1 MKKIIKQL
9 VVVLI
14 AFVFSN
20 ATFSQAIVY
29 DKGKN
34 RQVESI
40 VYKKWSKNY
49 FRPKLYYQLVHNKY
63 RKGKDRRY
71 IKQTLPTIVASNLTK
86 ESTEEAA
93 KKAETPHP
101 SRPASPESAPTET
114 KEKAKEIFGAA
125 KKLSANVA
133 ATVKGAEK
141 KGPPEM
147 PMIPKRASGDAK
159 KRTVTFGWNKGG
171 NNEVDEVYMKFNCG
185 YVTCTKKTVNIDA
198 KLGKFTVDGIDA
210 DAYVDI
216 ILNGI

>member
-1 MKKIIKQL
+1 
-9 VVVLI
+9 
-14 AFVFSN
+14 
-20 ATFSQAIVY
+20 
-29 DKGKN
+29 
-34 RQVESI
+34 VEGEANGSGGI
-40 VYKKWSKNY
+40 NKRAGREAVNTWSEKS
-49 FRPKLYYQLVHNKY
+49 REA
-63 RKGKDRRY
+63 RKDEE
-71 IKQTLPTIVASNLTK
+71 TK
-86 ESTEEAA
+86 RTPTEEAA
-93 KKAETPHP
+93 KKAEAPHP

-216 ILNGI
+216 ILNGIKNDRKQTQSYFVHRNERGGLLFLVQNPATDCVH